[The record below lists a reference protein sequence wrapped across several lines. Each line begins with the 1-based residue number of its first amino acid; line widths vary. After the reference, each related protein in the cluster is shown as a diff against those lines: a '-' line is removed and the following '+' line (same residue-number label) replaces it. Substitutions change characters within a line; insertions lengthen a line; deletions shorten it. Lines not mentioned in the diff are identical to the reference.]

1 MVLLALFEN
10 NVPQFRHPNFE
21 LAFAAR
27 FMPNN
32 RGSLAKLSTVQLGG
46 LQPMVPRSPG
56 QSTAGPIQSAI
67 VPVVVKR
74 ARSMSPSSPVSRSG
88 NGLKVQ
94 QNWMSP
100 ANLNGEM
107 MMNNIYIKYYKILV
121 GGWFLSEHFRRN

>member
-10 NVPQFRHPNFE
+10 SVPQFRHPNFE

-27 FMPNN
+27 FMLPNN
-32 RGSLAKLSTVQLGG
+32 LGSLAKLSTVQLGG
-46 LQPMVPRSPG
+46 LQPMAPRSPG
-56 QSTAGPIQSAI
+56 QWSTAGPIQSAI

-94 QNWMSP
+94 QNWMPP

-107 MMNNIYIKYYKILV
+107 MMNNIYKIL
-121 GGWFLSEHFRRN
+121 